1 LLLLCTR
8 PQTAVHHNQLAAT
21 PRTLNAKLA
30 VFDKMNLTKGS
41 QLSWYKIDFVEFELK
56 RGSRLIG
63 SSIARLNCASYS
75 SQAIRQNSIY
85 AYSSNSLK
93 LLSNS
98 LFSCIFLQTDNAVED
113 NLIISAIRIHC
124 LPGISLNL
132 ATRFNFLTM

>member
-1 LLLLCTR
+1 LEEISLRSTKKIRDKRNISFLVGHPLLLLCTR

-63 SSIARLNCASYS
+63 SSIARLKLRLIFHTSYPT
-75 SQAIRQNSIY
+75 
-85 AYSSNSLK
+85 K
-93 LLSNS
+93 LHL
-98 LFSCIFLQTDNAVED
+98 CIL
-113 NLIISAIRIHC
+113 L
-124 LPGISLNL
+124 
-132 ATRFNFLTM
+132 